1 MGPTREAR
9 PATPSLIIVKWL
21 SVLSSCSV
29 SGSWALSMRPFSLYA
44 PEMDEA
50 AIGDAHMRGAATV
63 TLTRVML
70 AGQPCQPRDQPHR
83 ECPRPGFWPYFLL
96 DHWPHT
102 AAVSLDRTALPR
114 SELCGCFPAHG
125 CGSRR
130 DALLSRPIHF
140 TKGWRQLQAPTRRDN
155 SDGAIEFPENGATKR
170 VSGALDE
177 AIFSVPTRDGQDDNR
192 GVTTG
197 RRGPIASSP
206 VILRLSPRDR
216 PSACLIESAG
226 DPQSEQDDRPGYG
239 SSRPRAASR
248 LYRRAYRV
256 VGRV

>member
-102 AAVSLDRTALPR
+102 AAVSLDRTALLR
-114 SELCGCFPAHG
+114 SELCGCFPAPA
-125 CGSRR
+125 CGRRR
-130 DALLSRPIHF
+130 DALLSRVPFTSRKGGSGPIDVQIKNETPRPAATRTERPISLKHYL
-140 TKGWRQLQAPTRRDN
+140 TSYSYLRRDDN
-155 SDGAIEFPENGATKR
+155 SYRATEFPENGALKR
-170 VSGALDE
+170 AK
-177 AIFSVPTRDGQDDNR
+177 
-192 GVTTG
+192 
-197 RRGPIASSP
+197 
-206 VILRLSPRDR
+206 
-216 PSACLIESAG
+216 
-226 DPQSEQDDRPGYG
+226 
-239 SSRPRAASR
+239 
-248 LYRRAYRV
+248 
-256 VGRV
+256 